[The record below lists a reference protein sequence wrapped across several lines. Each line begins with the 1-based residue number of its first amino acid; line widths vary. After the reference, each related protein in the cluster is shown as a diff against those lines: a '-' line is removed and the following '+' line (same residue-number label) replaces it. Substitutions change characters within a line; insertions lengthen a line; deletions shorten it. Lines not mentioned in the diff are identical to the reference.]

1 MEAVQVSGRFINQ
14 LKEPLDGKVTFMP
27 SRLYQ
32 EDYMGVLWATLAPE
46 VHLEDGSFSVLLTR
60 TDQHQYPWHYK
71 VTCPDP
77 IGTWS
82 IKVEEEGPLFLS
94 DLLPAK
100 FRTP

>member
-1 MEAVQVSGRFINQ
+1 MEAVQVSGRFINE
-14 LKEPLDGKVTFMP
+14 LKQPLDGKITFLP

-32 EDYMGVLWATLAPE
+32 DEVGVWYATLAPE
-46 VHLEDGSFSVLLTR
+46 VELINGAFSVLLTR
-60 TDQHQYPWHYK
+60 TDQHEHGWHYK
-71 VTCPDP
+71 VVCPGQ

-82 IKVEEEGPLFLS
+82 IKVEGDGPYYLK